1 MTGTVY
7 YHVRKYLNEVF
18 NPLIINEYTIKDFF
32 DAFTRIKNIPQELF
46 DQGYRCVSFDV
57 VPLLPKCHYKKNQH
71 YIKKILCRKNN
82 KRYYQE
88 KHYEKTYERHL

>member
-57 VPLLPKCHYKKNQH
+57 VPLFTKVPLQKKSTL
-71 YIKKILCRKNN
+71 Y
-82 KRYYQE
+82 
-88 KHYEKTYERHL
+88 